1 MPEFGPVE
9 GSPVGTVFANREELR
24 QSGIHPPSIAG
35 ISGTAKHGA
44 TSIVLNGGYADDE
57 DYGAVIIYTGF
68 GGRDSRGRQI
78 EDQRLSAQNLAL
90 KVSCD
95 QELPVRVTRGP
106 KGEPQLSPSQGYR
119 YDGLYNVVRYWPDT
133 GVHGY
138 RIWRYR
144 LERVDQSELVA
155 PNTTQPAARQ
165 TAITD
170 RIVRN
175 SALSERIKRVHDFS
189 CQVCGE
195 RLESPGGPYAEAA
208 HIKPLGRPD
217 DGPDIEQN
225 LLCLCPNHH
234 KLLDKGGIL
243 IEPDLVVKYQGQD
256 QAIGPLKL
264 SARHVVGPEF
274 LEWHRQRWL
283 HA

>member
-1 MPEFGPVE
+1 M
-9 GSPVGTVFANREELR
+9 
-24 QSGIHPPSIAG
+24 
-35 ISGTAKHGA
+35 
-44 TSIVLNGGYADDE
+44 
-57 DYGAVIIYTGF
+57 
-68 GGRDSRGRQI
+68 RG
-78 EDQRLSAQNLAL
+78 
-90 KVSCD
+90 
-95 QELPVRVTRGP
+95 
-106 KGEPQLSPSQGYR
+106 R
-119 YDGLYNVVRYWPDT
+119 YDGQYYVVRYWPDT

-144 LERVDQSELVA
+144 LERKDQSELVA

-175 SALSERIKRVHDFS
+175 SALSERVKRIHDFS

-243 IEPDLVVKYQGQD
+243 IEPDLTVRYQYKGQG
-256 QAIGPLKL
+256 IGPLKL
-264 SARHVVGPEF
+264 NSRHVVGQEF

-283 HA
+283 RA

>member
-1 MPEFGPVE
+1 M
-9 GSPVGTVFANREELR
+9 
-24 QSGIHPPSIAG
+24 
-35 ISGTAKHGA
+35 
-44 TSIVLNGGYADDE
+44 
-57 DYGAVIIYTGF
+57 
-68 GGRDSRGRQI
+68 
-78 EDQRLSAQNLAL
+78 
-90 KVSCD
+90 
-95 QELPVRVTRGP
+95 
-106 KGEPQLSPSQGYR
+106 
-119 YDGLYNVVRYWPDT
+119 VRYWPDT

-155 PNTTQPAARQ
+155 TNTTQPAARQ

-256 QAIGPLKL
+256 QAIGTFKAKCK
-264 SARHVVGPEF
+264 SCCGPGISGM
-274 LEWHRQRWL
+274 
-283 HA
+283 A